1 MLEFYESC
9 LVYNF
14 KEHIDK
20 LKYIQKKVTRRVRFL
35 PAHVR
40 NTAVSLCVQDVDA
53 GEAERCSVSWCGHDS
68 FIQLTRELSV
78 IY

>member
-1 MLEFYESC
+1 MYI
-9 LVYNF
+9 F

-20 LKYIQKKVTRRVRFL
+20 LKYIQNKVTRRVRFL

-40 NTAVSLCVQDVDA
+40 NAAVSLCSQDVDV

-68 FIQLTRELSV
+68 FIQLIGELSV